1 MNKRE
6 RSFSII
12 HIKTYSQHSVKSVY
26 KFTSSILLDKSE
38 MATVQGIQANYTRLS
53 EQLQRAKT
61 RCDYWEGMEASVLAN
76 IRKALTEKRFDI
88 MEALEDEYMAV
99 RKVVHEY
106 KLYGARKATE
116 IMVERGVLNILVGEQ
131 EGY

>member
-6 RSFSII
+6 RAFSVN
-12 HIKTYSQHSVKSVY
+12 HIKTYSQLSVIGIY
-26 KFTSSILLDKSE
+26 KFTTTILLDKSE

-116 IMVERGVLNILVGEQ
+116 IIVERGVLDILVGEQ